1 MALVL
6 DNLGIRKFSEGAAD
20 EIVRVNLIDN
30 TTSKNVL
37 ATFKAVSWGTGD
49 ATGVDITSSID
60 FTISAGD
67 TVGGVV
73 VDDGS
78 FILAYADFSTTYS
91 FPDGGVFTLDGLK
104 VTVQ

>member
-1 MALVL
+1 MALVVE
-6 DNLGIRKFSEGAAD
+6 NLGIQKFSDGAANK
-20 EIVRVNLIDN
+20 IVRVNLIDN
-30 TTSKNVL
+30 TTSGTTLSTFKNV
-37 ATFKAVSWGTGD
+37 TWGTAD
-49 ATGVDITSSID
+49 STGVDIASSID
-60 FTISAGD
+60 FTIGAGD

-78 FILAYADFSTTYS
+78 FVLASVDFSTTYS